1 MEQLVS
7 QMAQRFGISNEQ
19 AMEAV
24 TMVVGYIKDQ
34 LPAPLALQV
43 DSVLGGNMPDGVAD
57 QAQQMLGNLGGM
69 FGKK

>member
-24 TMVVGYIKDQ
+24 TMVVGYIKEQ
-34 LPAPLALQV
+34 LPAPLASQV
-43 DSVLGGNMPDGVAD
+43 DSVLGGNMPAGAAD

>member
-7 QMAQRFGISNEQ
+7 ELAERFGISNEQ

-34 LPAPLALQV
+34 LPAPIAAQV
-43 DSVLGGNMPDGVAD
+43 DGVLGGNIPAGVAD

-69 FGKK
+69 FGKQ

>member
-7 QMAQRFGISNEQ
+7 QLAQRFGISNEQ

-34 LPAPLALQV
+34 LPAPLASQV
-43 DSVLGGNMPDGVAD
+43 DSVLGGNMPEGVAD